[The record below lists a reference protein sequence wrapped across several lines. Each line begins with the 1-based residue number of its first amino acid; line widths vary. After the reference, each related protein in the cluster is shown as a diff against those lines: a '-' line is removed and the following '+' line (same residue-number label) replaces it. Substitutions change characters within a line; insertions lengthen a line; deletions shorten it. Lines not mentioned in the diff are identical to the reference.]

1 MYTAL
6 THEFEDLVQM
16 DEVEDQEDSKDNGG
30 DDGTQGESDIEQWFI
45 SSNKSLID
53 QSNEMYDSDVEL
65 DYEN

>member
-1 MYTAL
+1 
-6 THEFEDLVQM
+6 M

-45 SSNKSLID
+45 SSNKLLID